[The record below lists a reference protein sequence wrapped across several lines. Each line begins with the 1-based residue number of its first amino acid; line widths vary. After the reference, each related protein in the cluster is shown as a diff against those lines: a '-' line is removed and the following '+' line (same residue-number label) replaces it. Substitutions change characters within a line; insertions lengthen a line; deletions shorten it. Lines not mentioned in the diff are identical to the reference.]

1 MLTLVLKTIKPFLT
15 NKGHKAGN
23 SLMIMND
30 NKLVNNPIEVAE
42 IMNSF
47 YIRDGPFDIQGGLG
61 FFLATSYFFLSFST
75 TSYFFQK

>member
-30 NKLVNNPIEVAE
+30 NKLVNDPIEVAE

-47 YIRDGPFDIQGGLG
+47 YINIADKIGTDVDTPGIPVFNRV
-61 FFLATSYFFLSFST
+61 Y
-75 TSYFFQK
+75 Y